1 MLQIPISAV
10 PNQALSFNADG
21 AYWQMHIF
29 QAIES
34 MCVDIK
40 RNGVDII
47 TGSRVS
53 VGDPVM
59 PYPHL
64 YQPDF
69 GNFIFD
75 GVTDW
80 TLFGSECRLFY
91 MNAAEFKTYQA
102 LVLAG
107 Q

>member
-1 MLQIPISAV
+1 MLQIPISPV
-10 PNQALSFNADG
+10 PNQSLSFNADG
-21 AYWQMHIF
+21 AYWQLHIF

-34 MCVDIK
+34 MCIDVK
-40 RNGVDII
+40 RNGADII

-59 PYPHL
+59 PYPHM

-75 GVTDW
+75 GDVDW
-80 TLFGSECRLFY
+80 TTFGAECRLFY
-91 MNAAEFKTYQA
+91 LNATEFKEYQA
-102 LVLAG
+102 LAMAS
-107 Q
+107 

>member
-21 AYWQMHIF
+21 AYWQLHIF

-34 MCVDIK
+34 MCVDVR

-47 TGSRVS
+47 TGVRAA

-59 PYPHL
+59 PYPHM
-64 YQPDF
+64 YQPLY
-69 GNFIFD
+69 GNFVFD
-75 GVTDW
+75 GDVDW
-80 TLFGSECRLFY
+80 TTFGAECRLFY
-91 MNAAEFKTYQA
+91 MSADEFKQYQA
-102 LVLAG
+102 LVAAE
-107 Q
+107 